1 LSIILANHF
10 KAEIISC
17 DSQFFKEM
25 TIGTAVPTTAELT
38 TAPHHFIQNKSIFE
52 TTLLVNLKKKPLK
65 KIDDLF

>member
-1 LSIILANHF
+1 
-10 KAEIISC
+10 
-17 DSQFFKEM
+17 M